1 MSPTPESST
10 APVESVELLESADAS
25 QPKHRARRALHR
37 PATLVTAFITAGTL
51 GLAGYATLS
60 PGQTVTADGVRASL
74 SKVGPAVSAD
84 TFSAVRQGVQRQQTD
99 AGSLRIDRLEQAHA
113 AVLGSVAANSQAVE
127 AANARAEEL
136 AAEKAAEEK
145 AAAEQAAAEQ
155 AAAEQAAAEQAAA
168 ERSAEEAASREE
180 VREAAPVEEPVQ
192 EAPVEEEPVEAAP
205 APPSGS
211 PKSIA
216 QSMLGSYGWGQDQWG
231 CLESLWQRESGWNHT
246 AQNPSS
252 GAYGI
257 PQALPGN
264 KMASAG
270 ADWQTNP
277 ATQISW
283 GLGYISG
290 RYGTPCGAWAHS
302 EAVGWY

>member
-1 MSPTPESST
+1 MPKSPLPESST
-10 APVESVELLESADAS
+10 APAQSVELLDPVDSTE
-25 QPKHRARRALHR
+25 PKHRARRALHR
-37 PATLVTAFITAGTL
+37 PATLVTAVITAGTL
-51 GLAGYATLS
+51 GLAGYATLA
-60 PGQTVTADGVRASL
+60 PGQAVTADGVRSSL
-74 SKVGPAVSAD
+74 SNVGPAVSAN
-84 TFSAVRQGVQRQQTD
+84 TFSALRSGVQRQQVD
-99 AGSLRIDRLEQAHA
+99 AGSIRIDRLEQAHA
-113 AVLGSVAANSQAVE
+113 AVVGSVEASSEARE
-127 AANARAEEL
+127 AAAARSEEL
-136 AAEKAAEEK
+136 AAEKAAAQKAAEEK
-145 AAAEQAAAEQ
+145 AAEEAAAEQAAADR
-155 AAAEQAAAEQAAA
+155 AAQ
-168 ERSAEEAASREE
+168 EEAASRDEE
-180 VREAAPVEEPVQ
+180 RG
-192 EAPVEEEPVEAAP
+192 EAPVEEEPVEEAAPIEEPAEPAP

-216 QSMLGSYGWGQDQWG
+216 QSMLGNYGWGQDQWG
-231 CLESLWQRESGWNHT
+231 CLNSLWERESNWNPN

-270 ADWQTNP
+270 SDWQTNP

-302 EAVGWY
+302 QSVGWY